1 LKRYGYLFDKVV
13 SFDNLLLASKKAF
26 KGKKDKSRI
35 AEFYFNLENELIEL
49 QKELKLKTYTPIPL
63 ITFMIMDP
71 KVRKI
76 GASDI
81 RDRVVHH
88 ALCNIIEP
96 FFEKAY
102 IFHSYACRKGK
113 GLHIAV
119 RHAQKYCQMYRYFLK
134 LDIKKYF
141 ESVDHEILKN
151 MLKRKFK
158 DPELLWL
165 LNIIIDS
172 SHNWE
177 KGIPIGN
184 LTSQHFANFYLD
196 KMDHYI
202 KDTLRVKGY
211 LRYMDDFLLFEN
223 NKGNLHQFK
232 SRISNFLENELLLT
246 LKEEAMVIAPC
257 SSGVSFLGFRIFSSI
272 VRLRQE
278 NKRRLL
284 RRMKKRG
291 NEFKSGLIDECK
303 YARSLMSITEHLKIA
318 DSYNFRKNV
327 FFKL

>member
-1 LKRYGYLFDKVV
+1 MKRYGNLFDKVV
-13 SFDNLLLASKKAF
+13 SFDNLLLAAKKAF

-49 QKELKLKTYTPIPL
+49 QKELKLQTYTPITL
-63 ITFMIMDP
+63 RTFMIMEP

-96 FFEKAY
+96 FFEKGY
-102 IFHSYACRKGK
+102 ISHSYACRKGK
-113 GLHIAV
+113 GLHKAV
-119 RHAQKYCQMYRYFLK
+119 RHAQKHCRMYRYFLK
-134 LDIKKYF
+134 LDIKRYF
-141 ESVDHEILKN
+141 ESVDHDILKN
-151 MLKRKFK
+151 LLKRKFK
-158 DPELLWL
+158 DPALLWL

-172 SHNWE
+172 SHNRE

-211 LRYMDDFLLFEN
+211 LRYMDDFLLFES
-223 NKGNLHQFK
+223 NKVELHRFK
-232 SRISNFLENELLLT
+232 ARISSFLENELLLK
-246 LKEEAMVIAPC
+246 LKEAAIVIAPC
-257 SSGVSFLGFRIFSSI
+257 SSGVPFLGFRIFPSI
-272 VRLRQE
+272 IRFRQE
-278 NKRRLL
+278 NKRRLI
-284 RRMKKRG
+284 RKFKKRG
-291 NEFKSGLIDECK
+291 NEFKSGLIDEAK
-303 YARSLMSITEHLKIA
+303 YTRSLMSITEHLKVA

-327 FFKL
+327 FYKL